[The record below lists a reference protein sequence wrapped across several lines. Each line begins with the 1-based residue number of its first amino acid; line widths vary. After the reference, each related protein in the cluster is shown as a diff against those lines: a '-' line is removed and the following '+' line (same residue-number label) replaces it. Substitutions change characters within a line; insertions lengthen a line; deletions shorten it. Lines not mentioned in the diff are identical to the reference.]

1 MAKKRKSGTGTVR
14 LRKDGRWEGRIVIGY
29 NENNKPITKN
39 VLAKSKTECIDKL
52 EKLKNELYHTDSIK
66 ENMTFGEW
74 VDYWYTTLKK
84 NTLKPKT
91 QLDYENRIY
100 RHIIP
105 SIGDIE
111 LKLLSQNDLQQ
122 FYSNLKNSG
131 RLLRQDTQ
139 GNGLSDRMVRACH
152 TTCKA
157 SLDRAVKD
165 NLIRTNPA
173 IGCKLPSKKPKEMK
187 ILQADEVRRFL
198 IQAKYEG
205 YFELFLLELAT
216 GMRRGEILG
225 LKWQDLNFKTG
236 ELQIVRQ
243 ANLIDGKIE
252 ISEPKTKSSIRIIVL
267 PQSLLN
273 VLSEYKRKMN
283 SQWIFPS
290 PVKADS
296 LLHPAA
302 VRKRLQIILS
312 RADCK
317 NVRFHDLRHTF
328 ATMALENGVDVKT
341 LSTII
346 GHVSSA
352 TTLDVYSHIT
362 ESMKEQAAINIDR
375 GITHTEA
382 KITAVESQS
391 SKTPDKQKFEPNS
404 GKIRKSGTGCI
415 SKIND
420 NLYEGRY
427 SPKVNGKRMARN
439 VYAATREECEQKL
452 AKMIAQMKKEIALMR
467 QSKSA

>member
-296 LLHPAA
+296 PLHPAA